1 MKSKNNKQD
10 LEGASLEV
18 ASLEDASLEGLSL
31 EGVGLEGLGLDGL
44 GLDGL
49 GLDGLGLEDAGLEDA
64 KEEKKAFTLNNTN
77 AITLINFYKIFKD
90 LLMDLNSS
98 FNDKVGSVI
107 ANNKD
112 YQLIIYYCLP
122 NYKENMNADE
132 YINSISLDS
141 IDINFMT
148 SLNNVYEYCK
158 HTFAVRSIDILYQN
172 EDIFLNKG
180 NVKNNTNDAIC
191 TMFLPDIEF
200 SDLYY
205 DDTSSQTK
213 QTLWKYLQLLLFNII
228 TSIDDISFFGNSLEL
243 LKIIDSENLSAKIQS
258 TVEELSNI
266 FSFKENNVPKK
277 NNTKGEEEGEE
288 EEEENEEHGDFPN
301 MASLFDISGS
311 PFAMFN
317 TMFNDLSNNFREF
330 SENIGENMRTNAD
343 GSNADGTNTDGETK
357 HNDYAIPDKDELF
370 SHLNNLIN
378 GKIGSLAKEIA
389 EETSKDFDLDA
400 DNLGDVNDVLK
411 GFMKNPSKMLGLIDN
426 INKKINNKMKDGSI
440 KESELLEEA
449 TEIFKNMKNMPGMT
463 NFNDIL
469 KSMNLDKFMPK
480 GGKINPNTFQ
490 NMMEQNVKM
499 SKMKERMRKKA
510 ETNKDY
516 AASAAAT
523 KAANAANATNANTS
537 KATDLQDLTAN
548 LSSLMEEMKSNTSF
562 IEDIIKNQGN
572 AAPTPRL
579 TDEQSKRSSNNKK
592 KANRKKN

>member
-1 MKSKNNKQD
+1 MTSKNNKPD
-10 LEGASLEV
+10 LE
-18 ASLEDASLEGLSL
+18 DTGLK
-31 EGVGLEGLGLDGL
+31 
-44 GLDGL
+44 
-49 GLDGLGLEDAGLEDA
+49 DA
-64 KEEKKAFTLNNTN
+64 KVFTLNNIT

-90 LLMDLNSS
+90 LLNDLNTS
-98 FNDKVGSVI
+98 FSDKVGPLI
-107 ANNKD
+107 ENNKD
-112 YQLIIYYCLP
+112 YQLIINYNLP
-122 NYKENMNADE
+122 HYKENMNADE
-132 YINSISLDS
+132 YINSINLDT
-141 IDINFMT
+141 IDINFMM

-172 EDIFLNKG
+172 EDIFLNKD
-180 NVKNNTNDAIC
+180 NVKNSNRDDTVIC
-191 TMFLPDIEF
+191 TMFLPDIDF
-200 SDLYY
+200 ADLYY

-213 QTLWKYLQLLLFNII
+213 QTIWKYLQLLLFNII

-266 FSFKENNVPKK
+266 FSFKENKVPNK
-277 NNTKGEEEGEE
+277 NNDDQESKEEDEEEGEE
-288 EEEENEEHGDFPN
+288 GNRHGMGDLPN
-301 MASLFDISGS
+301 MEGL
-311 PFAMFN
+311 FN
-317 TMFNDLSNNFREF
+317 TMFNDLSNNFKEF
-330 SENIGENMRTNAD
+330 SENMKNRGNDDADADADTEADADADADAEHTNK
-343 GSNADGTNTDGETK
+343 NNK
-357 HNDYAIPDKDELF
+357 HNDYAIPDKEELF

-389 EETSKDFDLDA
+389 EETSKDFDLESE
-400 DNLGDVNDVLK
+400 NLEDVNELLK
-411 GFMKNPSKMLGLIDN
+411 SFMKNPSKMMGLIDN

-480 GGKINPNTFQ
+480 GGKINPNAFQ

-510 ETNKDY
+510 ENNKDY
-516 AASAAAT
+516 AANAQNAQQNA
-523 KAANAANATNANTS
+523 AANAQNAAAMKNAD
-537 KATDLQDLTAN
+537 DLQDLTAN

-572 AAPTPRL
+572 SNSAASTPRSN
-579 TDEQSKRSSNNKK
+579 DEHSKRSTNNKK
-592 KANRKKN
+592 KAHRKKN